1 MVHYESDVVFLL
13 AHPNPN
19 PTPTPNPNPTHFP
32 AFTCQVDS
40 AWRARLLVYA
50 SIEDTGPREPK
61 HQRMPMILSQS
72 MLDDIEPETEPHL
85 LRCDLYE
92 AVGWNLPPASAL
104 YLVLAW
110 GPNERKSKS
119 NTPANGKIL

>member
-1 MVHYESDVVFLL
+1 MPFPTTRLPLNVLPPP
-13 AHPNPN
+13 HPNPN
-19 PTPTPNPNPTHFP
+19 PK
-32 AFTCQVDS
+32 Q
-40 AWRARLLVYA
+40 
-50 SIEDTGPREPK
+50 
-61 HQRMPMILSQS
+61 
-72 MLDDIEPETEPHL
+72 LDDIEPETEPHL